1 MTVIDL
7 GRVDHEGDDPPA
19 GSRPGLWRR
28 PGWRRWLVAVVTV
41 GCVLTVTG
49 SARPEPRGLVQLW
62 EVPFTLEANSYQAT
76 GDDVFVFDRAG
87 ARPLTARD
95 ARTGAV
101 RWSIPNGDF
110 TGPADAGAGV
120 LLVRAG
126 ATVVNLMDPGGSVYS
141 RELSRD
147 TVAVEASTGRQLW
160 RQTGEVVTLVGAA
173 ALLVEWGESGD
184 RARRIRLVRLSDGGT
199 VWSRDS
205 TAVTWAVDTT
215 PGARPDRL
223 LTVTA
228 QGRAEVLVPA
238 DGSVVTTGTL
248 LSPGPIGPEDYSSVA
263 IEGRRLYQDRTV
275 NGRTTVSAYDLD
287 TLRWVWRVQQSPGG
301 SFGCGPV
308 VCTIDGDSI
317 SGHDRATGSRLWRL
331 PGLSGLY
338 PLTGDRLLAEDG
350 QNRLTVVAAR
360 TGQLLAELGRGRP
373 VWDAQGRPSRL
384 IAGTRQPPGRTAVSS
399 LDPTTGEVVLRG
411 TVPPAQN
418 CRADRDLLIC
428 VTEDNRL
435 TVTRI
440 G

>member
-7 GRVDHEGDDPPA
+7 GRVDHEGDGPPA
-19 GSRPGLWRR
+19 GSRPALWRR
-28 PGWRRWLVAVVTV
+28 PGWRWWLVAVIMA

-62 EVPFTLEANSYQAT
+62 EIPFSRETNSYLAS

-101 RWSIPNGDF
+101 RWSIPNGDL
-110 TGPADAGAGV
+110 TGPADAEAEAGV
-120 LLVRAG
+120 LLARAG
-126 ATVVNLMDPGGSVYS
+126 PTVVNLMDPGGSVYS

-160 RQTGEVVTLVGAA
+160 RQTGEVVSLVGAA
-173 ALLVEWGESGD
+173 VLLVEWAESGG
-184 RARRIRLVRLSDGGT
+184 RARRIRLVGLRDGGT
-199 VWSRDS
+199 VWSRDT
-205 TAVTWAVDTT
+205 TAVSWAVDTR
-215 PGARPDRL
+215 PGIRPDRL

-248 LSPGPIGPEDYSSVA
+248 LPPGPIGPEDYSSVA
-263 IEGRRLYQDRTV
+263 VEGRQLHQDRTV

-287 TLRWVWRVQQSPGG
+287 TLRRVWRVRQSPGG

-317 SGHDRATGSRLWRL
+317 SGHDRATGARLWRL

-338 PLTGDRLLAEDG
+338 PLTGDRLLAEDE
-350 QNRLTVVAAR
+350 QNRLTVVAAAPGSSS
-360 TGQLLAELGRGRP
+360 TSWAGAGRCGTPRAGRE
-373 VWDAQGRPSRL
+373 
-384 IAGTRQPPGRTAVSS
+384 I
-399 LDPTTGEVVLRG
+399 
-411 TVPPAQN
+411 
-418 CRADRDLLIC
+418 
-428 VTEDNRL
+428 
-435 TVTRI
+435 
-440 G
+440 